1 MENYLTIPYSKKTV
15 GERVMERLF
24 NDGWSF
30 VKLAN
35 GSDLHQAE
43 ASEWQPVDLPH
54 DFLIYNEE
62 ALYENA
68 DGWYRRVLDV
78 PAEWLAMDVSLRFDG
93 VYMDCDVLLNGEVI
107 FTHHYG
113 YTSFDV
119 PLAGLREGDNTLH
132 VHVRHT
138 SPNSRWYSGAGIF
151 RDVTLNVLEKF
162 HIVPDGT
169 YVTTKRVSDLDWLV
183 CIETELTGA
192 VDGDSITHRL
202 WDGNV
207 LLCSVSVP
215 VSGNRAYAEMSV
227 HGPGLWNTTDP
238 YCYEVHTICGE
249 QVIAEYVGFRTL
261 ELTPDRGL
269 LLNGETVKLHG
280 VCLHHDLGCLGSAFH
295 TPAARRQLEAMKEMG
310 VNSLRTSHNPPAR
323 QVMDLC
329 DELGILVVDEAFDM
343 WRRQKTTYD
352 YARFFDS
359 DVESDVASWVR
370 RDRNHPCLLMWS
382 IGNEIF
388 DTHVDDTAVDVTKM
402 LCAYVRRHDPK
413 ENGFTTIG
421 SNFMPWQGAQ
431 NCAEHVQ
438 AAGYNYGEKL
448 YAEHHAQHPDWCIYG
463 SETASAVS
471 SRGVYRFPMS
481 APILSDDD
489 LQCSALGNSTTSWG
503 TKDMRKCLIE
513 DLNTPYSLGQYLWT
527 GIDYIGEP
535 TPYHTRNS
543 YFGMMDTCVF
553 PKDFFY
559 LCKSIWN
566 TAPMAHIGVHWDW
579 NEGQTIDVA
588 VMTNGA
594 SAELFLNGRSLG
606 VQEVSR
612 TQWEKS
618 RPTWSVPFEAGE
630 LCAKAYDA
638 AGAVIAEDV
647 RRTPGD
653 SRRIVLACE
662 TGDTLIANGEDIA
675 FVTISMAD
683 ENRNPVDNACDRVK
697 VTVTGEGRL
706 LGVDNGDSTD
716 RDGYKTNTRRLFNG
730 KLLAM
735 IGPTNRMGV
744 IRVEA
749 ASAGMT
755 PAALE
760 IRTDVLPMP
769 MRAGWS
775 CSQTQCMNQDMPVE
789 APVRK
794 ISLTPMGSKQLSPEN
809 PSVSFSVSCHP
820 ADAMPQEITY
830 RITNAKGIES
840 PCATYAI
847 DGNTVTVTGLGDDTV
862 YLRAMCCNG
871 YDHPRI
877 ISQQDVV
884 ITGMGQPNLDPYGF
898 VTGGLF
904 KLHEGDIGNGNEQGV
919 SFAREGYS
927 MAGYTNVDF
936 GSVGSDEIT
945 LPIFALDSNLH
956 EVTLWDGDPREGG
969 SVIAVLPYQKPSRWN
984 VYQPETY
991 KLPMRM
997 TGIHTLCFSTTEKI
1011 HLKGFSFTM
1020 QSRAWLE
1027 QSALAADS
1035 VYGDSFT
1042 RTEEGVMGIGNNVS
1056 LCFEGMDFADAEK
1069 AVLSIDGCTPLA
1081 ENPITVRF
1089 QNEAGE
1095 TLTTLAQFKGTE
1107 RGWQAFDMDVMHGLC
1122 SVTFVFLPGC
1132 QFDFFRFRF
1141 DRT

>member
-1 MENYLTIPYSKKTV
+1 
-15 GERVMERLF
+15 MERLL

-30 VKLAN
+30 AKLPN
-35 GSDLHQAE
+35 GSTLQQADD
-43 ASEWQPVDLPH
+43 ARWVSVDLPH
-54 DFLIYNEE
+54 DFLIYNEN

-68 DGWYRRVLDV
+68 DGWYRRVLNV
-78 PAEWLAMDVSLRFDG
+78 PAQWLSKAVSLRFDG

-113 YTSFDV
+113 YTCFDV
-119 PLAGLREGDNTLH
+119 PLMGLNEGENVIC

-138 SPNSRWYSGAGIF
+138 SPNSRWYSGAGIY
-151 RDVTLNVLEKF
+151 RDVTLCVLDPT

-169 YVTTKRVSDLDWLV
+169 YITTKKLDDENWHV
-183 CIETELTGA
+183 TIETEIAGNACGQAITHSLF
-192 VDGDSITHRL
+192 DGDTCIATVDAVADS
-202 WDGNV
+202 G
-207 LLCSVSVP
+207 LC
-215 VSGNRAYAEMSV
+215 RAEMVV
-227 HGPGLWNTTDP
+227 HAPKTWNTTEP
-238 YCYEVHTICGE
+238 YLYKLHTVCGE
-249 QVIAEYVGFRTL
+249 QSIRENVGFRIL
-261 ELTPDRGL
+261 KLTSDRGL
-269 LLNGETVKLHG
+269 LINGEPVKLHG

-295 TPAARRQLEAMKEMG
+295 TKAALRQLLAMKEMG

-323 QVMDLC
+323 PVMDMC

-352 YARFFDS
+352 YARFFDA
-359 DVESDVASWVR
+359 DVEADVAAWVR
-370 RDRNHPCLLMWS
+370 RDRNHPSLLMWS

-388 DTHVDDTAVDVTKM
+388 DTHVDESAVDVTQM
-402 LCAYVRRHDPK
+402 LCGQVRRHDPK

-431 NCAEHVQ
+431 KCAEYVQ

-448 YAEHHAQHPDWCIYG
+448 YADHHEKHPEWVIYG

-513 DLNTPYSLGQYLWT
+513 DMNTPYSLGQYLWT

-559 LCKSIWN
+559 LCKSVWN
-566 TAPMAHIGVHWDW
+566 PAPMAHIGVHWDW
-579 NEGQTIDVA
+579 NPGQTIDVA
-588 VMTNGA
+588 VMTNGDA
-594 SAELFLNGRSLG
+594 CELFLNGESLG
-606 VQEVSR
+606 VQYVSR
-612 TQWEKS
+612 TEWEKS
-618 RPTWSVPFEAGE
+618 RPTWQVPFAAGE
-630 LCAKAYDA
+630 LRARAYDA
-638 AGAVIAEDV
+638 SGAVIAEDI
-647 RRTPGD
+647 RCTPGD
-653 SRRIVLACE
+653 SRRIVLSCE
-662 TGDTLIANGEDIA
+662 NDADLIADGEDIA
-675 FVTISMAD
+675 FIAVSMAD
-683 ENRNPVDNACDRVK
+683 EDGNPVENACDRVS
-697 VTVTGEGRL
+697 VIVTGEGRL
-706 LGVDNGDSTD
+706 LGIDNGDSTD

-735 IGPTNRMGV
+735 VSSTEKPGL
-744 IRVEA
+744 IRIEVTSPGMEA
-749 ASAGMT
+749 AVLELRTKAQ
-755 PAALE
+755 PAA
-760 IRTDVLPMP
+760 
-769 MRAGWS
+769 MREGWS
-775 CSQTQCMNQDMPVE
+775 CQQQQCEVKAMPVE
-789 APVRK
+789 IPVRK
-794 ISLTPMGSKQLSPEN
+794 ISLTPLGSKQLTPEN
-809 PSVSFSVSCHP
+809 PQVSFRVTCHP
-820 ADAMPQEITY
+820 ANAMQQEITF

-840 PCATYAI
+840 PCA
-847 DGNTVTVTGLGDDTV
+847 DFCVEGDVVSVTGLGDDTV
-862 YLRAMCCNG
+862 YLRAMCSNG

-877 ISQQDVV
+877 ISQQDIV
-884 ITGMGQPNLDPYGF
+884 IEGLGQPNLDPYSF

-904 KLHEGDIGNGNEQGV
+904 TLHDGDIGNGNEQGV

-927 MAGYTNVDF
+927 MAGYTHVDF
-936 GSVGSDEIT
+936 GPIGSDEVT

-956 EVTLWDGDPREGG
+956 EITLWDGDPREGG
-969 SVIAVLPYQKPSRWN
+969 RAIAVLPYQKPSRWN

-991 KLPMRM
+991 TLPQRL
-997 TGIHTLCFSTTEKI
+997 TGVHTLCLSTTEKI
-1011 HLKGFSFTM
+1011 HLKGFSFTR

-1027 QSALAADS
+1027 QCALDADS
-1035 VYGDSFT
+1035 VYGDSFE
-1042 RTEEGVMGIGNNVS
+1042 RTEEGVTKIGNNVS
-1056 LCFEGMDFADAEK
+1056 LCFDNMDFEDVKK
-1069 AVLSIDGCTPLA
+1069 AVLTIEGCTQLA

-1095 TLTTLAQFKGTE
+1095 SLTTLAQFKGND
-1107 RGWQAFDMDVMHGLC
+1107 RGWQAFELDVLSGIC

-1141 DRT
+1141 DRA